1 MVIVFLFNCVDGIE
15 HLGHGVQHPA
25 LRQRLRLLGH
35 CLATDG
41 AIPEADKDI
50 GQAEEAENYDQ
61 GLQEVIGVKRV
72 DDPEDRKIYTTR
84 FTVDI
89 K

>member
-25 LRQRLRLLGH
+25 LRLRLRLLGH
-35 CLATDG
+35 GLATDG

-61 GLQEVIGVKRV
+61 GLQEVINVKRV
-72 DDPEDRKIYTTR
+72 DDPEDRKIYINI
-84 FTVDI
+84 FSV
-89 K
+89 